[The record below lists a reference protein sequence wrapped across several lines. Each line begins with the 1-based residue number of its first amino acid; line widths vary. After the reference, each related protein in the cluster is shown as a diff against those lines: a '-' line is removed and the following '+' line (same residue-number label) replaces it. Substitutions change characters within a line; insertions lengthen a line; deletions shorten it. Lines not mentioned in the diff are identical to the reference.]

1 MDIDTEAYPI
11 DYITNYDKHLDC
23 KPPEKTK
30 EKPQNEKRSLH
41 EKLNKKN
48 GNKVRSYRKHGDAVK
63 EQLFFFSLRKSHD
76 FWASNKAARG
86 Q

>member
-30 EKPQNEKRSLH
+30 ENPKMKNEAYMRSLI
-41 EKLNKKN
+41 KKN